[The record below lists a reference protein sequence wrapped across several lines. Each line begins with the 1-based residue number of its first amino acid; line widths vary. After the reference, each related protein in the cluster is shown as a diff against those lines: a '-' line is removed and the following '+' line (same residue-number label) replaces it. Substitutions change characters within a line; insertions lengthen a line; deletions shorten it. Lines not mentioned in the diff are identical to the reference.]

1 MPAGLPVA
9 PKHLHLDRF
18 EVSRRSPAF
27 PELHRLDVGGCAC
40 TKTKEPAAKRSSNS
54 AVLGTGLK

>member
-27 PELHRLDVGGCAC
+27 PELHDWMWAVAPVLKR
-40 TKTKEPAAKRSSNS
+40 KSRPQKEAATLRF
-54 AVLGTGLK
+54 